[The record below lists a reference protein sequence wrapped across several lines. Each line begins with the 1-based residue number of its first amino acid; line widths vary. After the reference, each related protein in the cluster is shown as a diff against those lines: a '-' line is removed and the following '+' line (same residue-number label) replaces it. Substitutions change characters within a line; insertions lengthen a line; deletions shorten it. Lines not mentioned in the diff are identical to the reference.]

1 VHWLGRVYVVG
12 ACGAL
17 LVGVFIWMAVSGPM
31 LIDRR
36 LEPMNSEPRL
46 AIWNLLRDR
55 KPERAG
61 REYLRRIQ
69 SASCKEVLAGLPI
82 RIEEKVT
89 ACAKQ
94 DRIPLKNACRL
105 IERLDEKSGV
115 WLLFKC
121 GYEDTPVMLADV
133 DIKLKQDKGTW
144 VLSSYERID

>member
-1 VHWLGRVYVVG
+1 MHSRGRVYVVG

-17 LVGVFIWMAVSGPM
+17 LVGLFIWMAFSGPM

-55 KPERAG
+55 NPERAG
-61 REYLRRIQ
+61 REYLRKIQ
-69 SASCKEVLAGLPI
+69 SANCKEVLAGLPI
-82 RIEEKVT
+82 RIEEKAT

-105 IERLDEKSGV
+105 IERIDGKSGV
-115 WLLFKC
+115 WLLYKC
-121 GYEDTPVMLADV
+121 GYENTPVVVADV
-133 DIKLKQDKGTW
+133 DITLKQDKGAW
-144 VLSSYERID
+144 ILSSYERID